1 MASAASPHLA
11 IYLGASQIASRERLF
26 LDTGAALAVDGWRV
40 TFLTAKPIPALRAAV
55 APPMELVD
63 VGRIG
68 PLPMPR
74 LMPHLLRLYAST
86 PAVASFLRTARPDV
100 LMGTS
105 IPPNLIMLQAKRMA
119 KLDAPVILRQSNVV
133 PIKADPASR
142 HVAKRPRD
150 HLMPRFYPEAAA
162 IIGVSEG
169 VAENLRASGWLPH
182 DRIHAI
188 PNGVDLAAAEVQAA
202 EPLDHPWLQGDG
214 AGGGG
219 PVVVAVG
226 RLIVKKDYPTLLRAF
241 AGLKTDRPARLIVLG
256 EGRERSKIEALVKQL
271 GLESRVDLY
280 GRTPNPYA
288 FMARADLFV
297 LSSRFEGM
305 PSVVIEALACG
316 CPTVSTDCPS
326 GPSEILG
333 DGAYGPLTSVGD
345 IAALRSAM
353 AERLAAPRDAER
365 LKARAAEFS
374 AARTVGRYT
383 DLIKSLAPGRAGQ
396 AIPDS
401 APSPAQR

>member
-1 MASAASPHLA
+1 MAPAAGPHLA

-26 LDTGAALAVDGWRV
+26 LDTGAALAAKGWRV
-40 TFLTAKPIPALRAAV
+40 TFLTAKPIAALKAAITV
-55 APPMELVD
+55 PMELVD

-68 PLPMPR
+68 PMPMPR
-74 LMPHLLRLYAST
+74 LMPHLIRLYAST
-86 PAVASFLRTARPDV
+86 PAVASFLREERPDV

-119 KLDAPVILRQSNVV
+119 KLTAPVILRQSNVV
-133 PIKADPASR
+133 RVSADPASR

-150 HLMPRFYPEAAA
+150 YLMPRYYPEAAA
-162 IIGVSEG
+162 IIGVSQG
-169 VAENLRASGWLPH
+169 VAKNLRASGWLPH

-188 PNGVDLAAAEVQAA
+188 PNGVDLAAAEARAA
-202 EPLDHPWLQGDG
+202 EPIDHPWLQGDG

-241 AGLKTDRPARLIVLG
+241 AGLKTERPARLIVLG
-256 EGRERSKIEALVKQL
+256 EGRERSKLEALVKQL
-271 GLESRVDLY
+271 GLEGRVDFY

-288 FMARADLFV
+288 FLARADLFV

-316 CPTVSTDCPS
+316 CPAVSTDCPS

-333 DGAYGPLTSVGD
+333 DGAFGPLTPVGD
-345 IAALRSAM
+345 VAALQQAM
-353 AERLAAPRDAER
+353 AERLAAPRDAAR

-374 AARTVGRYT
+374 AARTVRRYV
-383 DLIKSLAPGRAGQ
+383 DLITSLAPGPAGQ
-396 AIPDS
+396 ANPDNAS
-401 APSPAQR
+401 SPARP